1 MFDPGVSVGAGTFT
15 INGVS
20 ITVAADD
27 TVNTVLA
34 RINASGA
41 GVTATFDS
49 TTQLARLTSAQHT
62 SSPITLAG
70 DTSGF
75 LAAMK
80 LDGTAQRSSGSETR
94 LAFDSP
100 LASFAEYADVSAGTL
115 TLNGQQ
121 IAIDPQTMTVRD
133 LVAALDSVAGVDASL
148 DEWTGA
154 LRVVS
159 TPAGGAIQI
168 SDTSGIL
175 DTLRIAQRTYN
186 GSPAATT
193 VTEAQ
198 TGVDIVSNSAEV
210 AVRVGA
216 AAEDFTS
223 VLNELAQL
231 RDGDEQFIAD
241 LVAAA
246 TDAVGALR
254 DAGIAG
260 LTVGGEGNDVRL
272 VVDRDALATALDALS
287 NPNALSGIVAGVL
300 TDFATR
306 VDETI
311 AARPPAPPRSDV
323 QTISLTRPA
332 VVASQAAAAAL
343 FQKAL
348 ERVVNAVTPERQG
361 LDESSDGALDL
372 ETRMKITAQV
382 RTAEPAQATGLRNL
396 LDTLSTN
403 TRN

>member
-1 MFDPGVSVGAGTFT
+1 VSVGAGSFT
-15 INGVS
+15 INGVA
-20 ITVAADD
+20 ITVAAAD

-34 RINASGA
+34 RINASAA

-49 TTQLARLTSAQHT
+49 ATQLVRLTSAQHT
-62 SSPITLAG
+62 SSPITLSG

-80 LDGTAQRSSGSETR
+80 LDGTAQRTSGSATY
-94 LAFDSP
+94 LPFDSP
-100 LASFAEYADVSAGTL
+100 LASFAEHADVSAGML

-121 IAIDPQTMTVRD
+121 IAIDPETMTMRD

-148 DEWTGA
+148 EEWTGA

-159 TPAGGAIQI
+159 TPTGGAIQI
-168 SDTSGIL
+168 ADTSGLL

-186 GSPAATT
+186 GSPATTT

-210 AVRVGA
+210 AERVGA
-216 AAEDFTS
+216 AAEDFTA
-223 VLNELAQL
+223 VLSELARL
-231 RDGDEQFIAD
+231 REGDGQFVAD

-254 DAGIAG
+254 DAGVAG
-260 LTVGGEGNDVRL
+260 LTIGGEGTDVRL
-272 VVDRDALATALDALS
+272 VVDRDALATALEALS
-287 NPNALSGIVAGVL
+287 DPNTLSGIVAGVL
-300 TDFATR
+300 KEFANR
-306 VDETI
+306 VEETV
-311 AARPPAPPRSDV
+311 AAAPPAAPRSDV

-332 VVASQAAAAAL
+332 PAANQAAAAAL

-348 ERVVNAVTPERQG
+348 ARVVSGVVPERRE

-372 ETRMKITAQV
+372 ETRMRITAQM
-382 RTAEPAQATGLRNL
+382 RTPDPASATDLRDL
-396 LDTLSTN
+396 LETLSTN
-403 TRN
+403 TR